1 MIASAGRGELP
12 SLWSGWSV
20 PDDSPVSDH
29 GLVGSGN
36 QVPGLENS
44 AVMLSSWDNAAKEK
58 YR

>member
-1 MIASAGRGELP
+1 MIASAARGELR

-20 PDDSPVSDH
+20 PDDTPVSDH

-44 AVMLSSWDNAAKEK
+44 AVMLSTRDNAAKEK